1 MAQKNYT
8 VHITVISG
16 FFIGVALFSYL
27 LVDHHLGMPNQVK
40 QAQAGLLSN
49 GQSVGDRIKPVGK
62 VDMELPATSV
72 LPVAAVT
79 AAMPM
84 KDGAQVYNQS
94 CVACHG
100 TGIAGAPKFG
110 DQAQWKSRLAK
121 GVNSL
126 YLNALNGV
134 QSPAGVMPAK
144 GGNAAL
150 SETEVKA
157 AVDFIVAKLK

>member
-16 FFIGVALFSYL
+16 FFIGIALFSYL
-27 LVDHHLGMPNQVK
+27 LVEHHVGMPNQVK

-49 GQSVGDRIKPVGK
+49 GHSVGDRIRPVGK
-62 VDMELPATSV
+62 VVMELPQANGVSV
-72 LPVAAVT
+72 AGVSSAV
-79 AAMPM
+79 PS
-84 KDGAQVYNQS
+84 KNGAQVYNQN

-100 TGIAGAPKFG
+100 TGIAGAPKIG

-121 GVNSL
+121 GTNSL

-144 GGNAAL
+144 GGNSAL
-150 SETEVKA
+150 SEVEVRA
-157 AVDFIVAKLK
+157 AVDYIVAKLK